1 MKIEVKYFNIIQ
13 KKLDKKKDQVNL
25 EPNSNIYDLLEKLT
39 EYNGQKVNEILLD
52 KKGEIKS
59 YIKIYRNNK
68 LLTNYDI
75 KLSDQDT
82 VNIFMAVAGG

>member
-1 MKIEVKYFNIIQ
+1 MKIEVKYFNIVQ
-13 KKLDKKKDQVNL
+13 KKLDKKKDEVIL
-25 EPNSNIYDLLEKLT
+25 ESDSGIYDLLEKLV
-39 EYNGQKVNEILLD
+39 EINGQKVKGILLD
-52 KKGEIKS
+52 DNGKIKS

-68 LLTNYDI
+68 LLSDYDI

>member
-1 MKIEVKYFNIIQ
+1 MKIEVKYFNIVQ
-13 KKLDKKKDQVNL
+13 KKLDKKKDEVNL
-25 EPNSNIYDLLEKLT
+25 ETGSGIYDLLEKLV
-39 EYNGQKVNEILLD
+39 EINGQKVNKILLD
-52 KKGEIKS
+52 DNGKIKS

-68 LLTNYDI
+68 LLSDYDI

>member
-1 MKIEVKYFNIIQ
+1 MKIKVKYFNIIQ
-13 KKLDKKKDQVNL
+13 MKLDKKEEEVNL
-25 EPNSNIYDLLEKLT
+25 ELNAGIYDLLEKLAKI
-39 EYNGQKVNEILLD
+39 NGSKFNEIMLD
-52 KKGEIKS
+52 NNGEIKS

-68 LLTNYDI
+68 LLSNYDI

>member
-1 MKIEVKYFNIIQ
+1 MKIEVKYFNIVQ
-13 KKLDKKKDQVNL
+13 KKLDKKKDEVNL
-25 EPNSNIYDLLEKLT
+25 ESDSNIYDLLEKLT
-39 EYNGQKVNEILLD
+39 EYNGQRVNKILLD
-52 KKGEIKS
+52 KNGEIKS

>member
-1 MKIEVKYFNIIQ
+1 MNIEVKYFNIVQ
-13 KKLDKKKDQVNL
+13 KKLDKKKDEVNL
-25 EPNSNIYDLLEKLT
+25 ESDSNIYDLLEKLT
-39 EYNGQKVNEILLD
+39 ECNGQRVNKILLN

-68 LLTNYDI
+68 LLSDYDI

-82 VNIFMAVAGG
+82 VNIFMAVAGC

>member
-1 MKIEVKYFNIIQ
+1 MKIEVKYFNIVQ
-13 KKLDKKKDQVNL
+13 KKLDKKKDEVNL
-25 EPNSNIYDLLEKLT
+25 ESDSNIYDLLEKLT
-39 EYNGQKVNEILLD
+39 EYNGQRVNKILLD
-52 KKGEIKS
+52 KNGEIKS

-68 LLTNYDI
+68 LLNNYDI